1 MTPEDFVW
9 LVGLLQAEGLSPATT
24 SKVLSVAS
32 RVFRFSARRPGFA
45 GSNPVSLLML
55 NERPTVAATTRFS
68 VGAFVHADRLFA
80 TQSLKS
86 INWWMP
92 LGRLV

>member
-32 RVFRFSARRPGFA
+32 RVFRFSARRLGFA

-55 NERPTVAATTRFS
+55 NERPTVAATTRLS

-86 INWWMP
+86 IN
-92 LGRLV
+92 